1 MPFTVVTDEMIGVNP
16 EAKYVHVTVN
26 NDGEEEEEEKWIVA
40 EARLQDLMK
49 QFRIYQ
55 FKIEKTIYGKDLDG
69 MHYIHPLLDLIPEL
83 DNLAK
88 EGSIH
93 FVVAEEF
100 VDAVATGS
108 GIVHLSPANGEVDF
122 DIATKRNV
130 PIFVPIDDRAF
141 FTEKAGEFKD
151 IFVRDADQSVI
162 KAMEDA
168 GAAIKSGTIKH
179 QYPTCWRSHHKL
191 VWIARREY
199 FYIIKKLGDL
209 PLEAAQK
216 AEYFYE
222 PPKNRFSEIIKEK
235 VPWCIS
241 RERIW
246 GTPLPI
252 WSCPECGHKDPLFS
266 RDEIIKKASNLPD
279 GPHFELHRPWID
291 RIVIKCDNC
300 GRENMQREPFVLDTW
315 HNSGGAPYAS
325 LSDVEYQN
333 LIPAS
338 FLTEGIDQTRGW
350 AYTLLMENVILQQRA
365 IAPFRSFLF
374 QGHVLDDKGNKMSK
388 SIGNVIDAYNL
399 LRENSVDLVRFYFM
413 WKASPIES
421 LNFSLKEMERR
432 PYQVMSTLYY
442 LHTYF
447 KQNSSFDK
455 FEQNKHNLTWVLDN
469 NLLNLPEIWLLS
481 KLQGLISQV
490 TIAFEGCRYN
500 EGAKAIEEFIIN
512 QLSQTYIPVT
522 RNDIWDDSPEGAN
535 RRFAIY
541 SILAYSL
548 MQIDIMLHPY
558 SPFITDYLYLRCFPH
573 LKKSILL
580 ERWPKYEGQ
589 LVNRMI
595 EEAFDKSK
603 EVISLANAARMKVQ
617 LKRRWPMKEAIICS
631 PDLRF
636 LSVDGISNIIKNQ
649 LNVENYALVEIH
661 EDTEL
666 VKLLSL
672 LENKLPIVPNIELI
686 RKKIA
691 PSVKGNID
699 KVIFAFEKLDKIE
712 LLKALNSPSGGGTFR
727 LVYEGG
733 GEILLSADDLK
744 LSYVVS
750 EGYAMSERD
759 NLMVFISTQRDK
771 ELTAKGFLRDLARN
785 LQQLRKECGYN
796 PTDTLSTAFVADLYD
811 EEISFLSPLKDEL
824 KYLVRV
830 KSIVLTKDAVEKINY
845 KSIDLEGRKLKISIQ

>member
-1 MPFTVVTDEMIGVNP
+1 
-16 EAKYVHVTVN
+16 
-26 NDGEEEEEEKWIVA
+26 
-40 EARLQDLMK
+40 
-49 QFRIYQ
+49 
-55 FKIEKTIYGKDLDG
+55 
-69 MHYIHPLLDLIPEL
+69 
-83 DNLAK
+83 
-88 EGSIH
+88 
-93 FVVAEEF
+93 
-100 VDAVATGS
+100 
-108 GIVHLSPANGEVDF
+108 
-122 DIATKRNV
+122 
-130 PIFVPIDDRAF
+130 
-141 FTEKAGEFKD
+141 
-151 IFVRDADQSVI
+151 
-162 KAMEDA
+162 
-168 GAAIKSGTIKH
+168 
-179 QYPTCWRSHHKL
+179 
-191 VWIARREY
+191 
-199 FYIIKKLGDL
+199 
-209 PLEAAQK
+209 
-216 AEYFYE
+216 
-222 PPKNRFSEIIKEK
+222 
-235 VPWCIS
+235 
-241 RERIW
+241 
-246 GTPLPI
+246 
-252 WSCPECGHKDPLFS
+252 
-266 RDEIIKKASNLPD
+266 
-279 GPHFELHRPWID
+279 
-291 RIVIKCDNC
+291 
-300 GRENMQREPFVLDTW
+300 
-315 HNSGGAPYAS
+315 
-325 LSDVEYQN
+325 
-333 LIPAS
+333 
-338 FLTEGIDQTRGW
+338 
-350 AYTLLMENVILQQRA
+350 
-365 IAPFRSFLF
+365 
-374 QGHVLDDKGNKMSK
+374 
-388 SIGNVIDAYNL
+388 
-399 LRENSVDLVRFYFM
+399 
-413 WKASPIES
+413 
-421 LNFSLKEMERR
+421 
-432 PYQVMSTLYY
+432 
-442 LHTYF
+442 
-447 KQNSSFDK
+447 
-455 FEQNKHNLTWVLDN
+455 
-469 NLLNLPEIWLLS
+469 
-481 KLQGLISQV
+481 
-490 TIAFEGCRYN
+490 
-500 EGAKAIEEFIIN
+500 
-512 QLSQTYIPVT
+512 
-522 RNDIWDDSPEGAN
+522 
-535 RRFAIY
+535 
-541 SILAYSL
+541 

-589 LVNRMI
+589 LVNGMI

-699 KVIFAFEKLDKIE
+699 KVILAFEKLDKIE
-712 LLKALNSPSGGGTFR
+712 LLKALNSSSGGGTFR

-830 KSIVLTKDAVEKINY
+830 KSIVLTKDVVEKINY

>member
-1 MPFTVVTDEMIGVNP
+1 
-16 EAKYVHVTVN
+16 
-26 NDGEEEEEEKWIVA
+26 
-40 EARLQDLMK
+40 
-49 QFRIYQ
+49 
-55 FKIEKTIYGKDLDG
+55 
-69 MHYIHPLLDLIPEL
+69 
-83 DNLAK
+83 
-88 EGSIH
+88 
-93 FVVAEEF
+93 
-100 VDAVATGS
+100 
-108 GIVHLSPANGEVDF
+108 
-122 DIATKRNV
+122 
-130 PIFVPIDDRAF
+130 
-141 FTEKAGEFKD
+141 
-151 IFVRDADQSVI
+151 
-162 KAMEDA
+162 
-168 GAAIKSGTIKH
+168 
-179 QYPTCWRSHHKL
+179 
-191 VWIARREY
+191 
-199 FYIIKKLGDL
+199 
-209 PLEAAQK
+209 
-216 AEYFYE
+216 
-222 PPKNRFSEIIKEK
+222 
-235 VPWCIS
+235 
-241 RERIW
+241 
-246 GTPLPI
+246 
-252 WSCPECGHKDPLFS
+252 
-266 RDEIIKKASNLPD
+266 
-279 GPHFELHRPWID
+279 
-291 RIVIKCDNC
+291 
-300 GRENMQREPFVLDTW
+300 
-315 HNSGGAPYAS
+315 
-325 LSDVEYQN
+325 
-333 LIPAS
+333 
-338 FLTEGIDQTRGW
+338 
-350 AYTLLMENVILQQRA
+350 
-365 IAPFRSFLF
+365 
-374 QGHVLDDKGNKMSK
+374 VLDDKGNKMSK

-580 ERWPKYEGQ
+580 ERWPKYEVQ
-589 LVNRMI
+589 LVNGMI

-699 KVIFAFEKLDKIE
+699 KVILAFEKLDKIE
-712 LLKALNSPSGGGTFR
+712 LLKALNSSSGGGTFR

-744 LSYVVS
+744 LSYIVS